1 MTTKKYTL
9 YSATGSDDGPKPCAF
24 FASPAGC
31 RNGDKCKFSHGNV
44 PSQTPT
50 SAAAKIPESDSSVS
64 SESDEEMAPPPVVEE
79 QKPHKKKKEKDQRHQ
94 QLQQQPKPKPKKEK
108 SPKRPASEAFLDAL
122 DEESLSKKQKQ
133 EKKRKTSEVQT
144 ERDAHNPFAAP
155 KKPSTSTSSSSVGND
170 PFGLGKKQNA
180 NGASTPKSAAIA
192 KAPKKTERAED
203 TSSPA
208 PAPAASTAAPSSEKK
223 AKREKKSKQSPKPT
237 TSYLNL
243 NLPIASF
250 SIPIEEDTTTTKK
263 EKAVAAS
270 DGDEGGDEE
279 DFGSDSDAPQHKP
292 VSKDIKSAHQ
302 HPPLPLPTSTEEGRK
317 WKDAVIKT
325 RAHDRYEAS
334 FDFERYKE
342 NEPDGVES
350 WIKAKPYGQWC
361 VNNPPAIAIDC
372 EMCETRDPVTGA
384 NDAKALCR
392 ISVVNAVNPDEVLL
406 DTLVKPAWPVVDYRT
421 RINGIKAEHLET
433 VQFTLRHAQAFMMAL
448 CSEETV
454 ITGHAVHNDLVSLKM
469 EHHCNADSAFLFD
482 VKDEPGAT
490 PSLKDLAMA
499 VMEKAMPDT
508 HDSVNDARTALLCL
522 KDYLDKDGNVEPITR
537 SFPRRKRRSTGGTS
551 ASSDH
556 LLVHRIPRFC
566 KSDHITQMLLA
577 HTFVQ
582 PKEVGEIEFSGATG
596 KVHVYFASEKH
607 ARLAFETLSG
617 EEKPDKTGRSQKKV
631 YLRNGDYVQVRSS
644 VKKKL

>member
-1 MTTKKYTL
+1 MTTTKKYTL
-9 YSATGSDDGPKPCAF
+9 YSATGSDGGPKPCAF
-24 FASPAGC
+24 FASPDGC
-31 RNGDKCKFSHGNV
+31 RNGDKCKFFHGNV
-44 PSQTPT
+44 PSQTTP
-50 SAAAKIPESDSSVS
+50 AAKIPESDSSVS
-64 SESDEEMAPPPVVEE
+64 SESDEEMAPPPPPPPVVEKK
-79 QKPHKKKKEKDQRHQ
+79 QPQKKKKEK
-94 QLQQQPKPKPKKEK
+94 PKDK
-108 SPKRPASEAFLDAL
+108 SPKRPASEASLDAS
-122 DEESLSKKQKQ
+122 DEEFLAKKQKN
-133 EKKRKTSEVQT
+133 EKKRKTSEVPT
-144 ERDAHNPFAAP
+144 ERDGQNPFAAP
-155 KKPSTSTSSSSVGND
+155 KKVSTPASSSSPSVEND
-170 PFGLGKKQNA
+170 PFGLGKKRQTAA
-180 NGASTPKSAAIA
+180 NGATTPKSAAKA
-192 KAPKKTERAED
+192 KTPKKAEKVEE

-208 PAPAASTAAPSSEKK
+208 AAPSSKK
-223 AKREKKSKQSPKPT
+223 KTKRESKSKQSTKPT
-237 TSYLNL
+237 DMPAAAPATASYLNL

-250 SIPIEEDTTTTKK
+250 SIPMDTTTAGKKK
-263 EKAVAAS
+263 EKVVTAS
-270 DGDEGGDEE
+270 DSDEGGEDE
-279 DFGSDSDAPQHKP
+279 DSGSDSDAPQHRP

-302 HPPLPLPTSTEEGRK
+302 HPALPLPTSTEDGRK
-317 WKDAVIKT
+317 WKDAVIQT

-342 NEPDGVES
+342 NEPEGVES

-361 VNNPPAIAIDC
+361 ANNPPAISIDC
-372 EMCETRDPVTGA
+372 EMCETRDPVTGV

-392 ISVVNAVNPDEVLL
+392 ISVVNAVNPEEVLL

-454 ITGHAVHNDLVSLKM
+454 ITGHAVHNDLVALKM
-469 EHHCNADSAFLFD
+469 EHHCNADSAFLFG

-499 VMEKAMPDT
+499 VMGKAMPDT

-522 KDYLDKDGNVEPITR
+522 KDYLEKDGNVEAITR
-537 SFPRRKRRSTGGTS
+537 SFPRRKRGSAGGT
-551 ASSDH
+551 SSDH

-566 KSDHITQMLLA
+566 KPDHITQMLLA

-582 PKEVGEIEFSGATG
+582 PKEVGEIEFGGATG

-607 ARLAFETLSG
+607 AKLAFETLSG

-644 VKKKL
+644 VKKKA

>member
-9 YSATGSDDGPKPCAF
+9 YSASGDDGPRPCAF

-31 RNGDKCKFSHGNV
+31 RNGDKCKFHHGKV
-44 PSQTPT
+44 PSQTTPA

-64 SESDEEMAPPPVVEE
+64 SESDEEMEPPPPIVEKKKL
-79 QKPHKKKKEKDQRHQ
+79 QKKKKEK
-94 QLQQQPKPKPKKEK
+94 PKDK
-108 SPKRPASEAFLDAL
+108 SPKRPASEASLDAS
-122 DEESLSKKQKQ
+122 DEEFLAKKQKN
-133 EKKRKTSEVQT
+133 EKKRRTSEVPT
-144 ERDAHNPFAAP
+144 EREGQNPFAAP
-155 KKPSTSTSSSSVGND
+155 KKASASSSSVEND
-170 PFGLGKKQNA
+170 PFGLGKKQKAA
-180 NGASTPKSAAIA
+180 NGASTPKSAAKA
-192 KAPKKTERAED
+192 KTPKKAEEA
-203 TSSPA
+203 SA
-208 PAPAASTAAPSSEKK
+208 PTAAPSSKK
-223 AKREKKSKQSPKPT
+223 KTKRENKSKQTTKPT
-237 TSYLNL
+237 DTPAAPATASYLNL

-250 SIPIEEDTTTTKK
+250 SIPMAEDTVTPTKKK
-263 EKAVAAS
+263 EKVVTAS
-270 DGDEGGDEE
+270 DSDEGGKDE
-279 DFGSDSDAPQHKP
+279 DSGSDSDAPQHKP

-302 HPPLPLPTSTEEGRK
+302 HPALPLPASTEEGRK
-317 WKDAVIKT
+317 WKDAVIQT

-361 VNNPPAIAIDC
+361 TSNPPAIAIDC
-372 EMCETRDPVTGA
+372 EMCETRDPVTGV

-454 ITGHAVHNDLVSLKM
+454 ITGHAVHNDLVALKM
-469 EHHCNADSAFLFD
+469 QHHCNADSAFLFS

-499 VMEKAMPDT
+499 VMGKAMPNT

-522 KDYLDKDGNVEPITR
+522 KDYLEKDGNVEPITR
-537 SFPRRKRRSTGGTS
+537 SFPRRNRGSTGGAS
-551 ASSDH
+551 SSDH

-566 KSDHITQMLLA
+566 KPDHITQMLLA

-596 KVHVYFASEKH
+596 KVHVYFASERH
-607 ARLAFETLSG
+607 AKLAFQTLSG

-644 VKKKL
+644 VKKRALI

>member
-1 MTTKKYTL
+1 
-9 YSATGSDDGPKPCAF
+9 
-24 FASPAGC
+24 
-31 RNGDKCKFSHGNV
+31 
-44 PSQTPT
+44 
-50 SAAAKIPESDSSVS
+50 
-64 SESDEEMAPPPVVEE
+64 MAPPPPPPPVVEKK
-79 QKPHKKKKEKDQRHQ
+79 QPQKKKKEK
-94 QLQQQPKPKPKKEK
+94 PKDK
-108 SPKRPASEAFLDAL
+108 SPKRPASEASLDAS
-122 DEESLSKKQKQ
+122 DEEFLAKKQKN
-133 EKKRKTSEVQT
+133 EKKRKTSEVPT
-144 ERDAHNPFAAP
+144 ERDGQNPFAAP
-155 KKPSTSTSSSSVGND
+155 KKVSTPASSSSPSVEND
-170 PFGLGKKQNA
+170 PFGLGKKRQTAA
-180 NGASTPKSAAIA
+180 NGATTPKSAAKA
-192 KAPKKTERAED
+192 KTPKKAEKVEE

-208 PAPAASTAAPSSEKK
+208 AAPSSKK
-223 AKREKKSKQSPKPT
+223 KTKRESKSKQSTKPT
-237 TSYLNL
+237 DMPAAAPATASYLNL

-250 SIPIEEDTTTTKK
+250 SIPMDTTTAGKKK
-263 EKAVAAS
+263 EKVVTAS
-270 DGDEGGDEE
+270 DSDEGGEDE
-279 DFGSDSDAPQHKP
+279 DSGSDSDAPQHRP

-302 HPPLPLPTSTEEGRK
+302 HPALPLPTSTEDGRK
-317 WKDAVIKT
+317 WKDAVIQT

-342 NEPDGVES
+342 NEPEGVES

-361 VNNPPAIAIDC
+361 ANNPPAISIDC
-372 EMCETRDPVTGA
+372 EMCETRDPVTGV

-392 ISVVNAVNPDEVLL
+392 ISVVNAVNPEEVLL

-454 ITGHAVHNDLVSLKM
+454 ITGHAVHNDLVALKM
-469 EHHCNADSAFLFD
+469 EHHCNADSAFLFG

-499 VMEKAMPDT
+499 VMGKAMPDT

-522 KDYLDKDGNVEPITR
+522 KDYLEKDGNVEPITR
-537 SFPRRKRRSTGGTS
+537 SFPRRKRGSTGGT
-551 ASSDH
+551 SSDH

-566 KSDHITQMLLA
+566 KPDHITQMLLA

-582 PKEVGEIEFSGATG
+582 PKEVGEIEFGGATG

-607 ARLAFETLSG
+607 AKLAFETLSG

-644 VKKKL
+644 VKKKA